1 MVNAKNSIGKKR
13 QFTLTNVYDDE
24 SGDEKMSSSSSNESL
39 SKVEPLPGSQDEIP
53 EEIEDNE
60 TMTKRAKFDAINAS
74 HFYTV
79 EKVYK

>member
-53 EEIEDNE
+53 EEVEDNE